1 MRQPVDWVRPHPDLK
16 GLRVGARTDLSPLRD
31 LTNLTTLYLGE
42 TQVADLSPLRDLTN
56 LEFLVLNG
64 TQVAQDQ
71 LEALEKALPKL
82 SITVGLSVG

>member
-16 GLRVGARTDLSPLRD
+16 GLRVGART
-31 LTNLTTLYLGE
+31 
-42 TQVADLSPLRDLTN
+42 DLSPLRDLTN

>member
-31 LTNLTTLYLGE
+31 LTNLTTLYLDE

-56 LEFLVLNG
+56 LEFLVLN
-64 TQVAQDQ
+64 VAQDQ